1 MPIDVAVEK
10 PWTRIVREE
19 ADCDIV
25 ASIADTHNIATNGV
39 IVVVGRIP
47 SAANYGEGV
56 PVQVNGVLA
65 ISLERQHHG
74 DYYILILTG
83 PPTAPPGI
91 DISTLLFGA
100 RP

>member
-1 MPIDVAVEK
+1 VPIDVAVEE

-19 ADCDIV
+19 ADCDV
-25 ASIADTHNIATNGV
+25 VPSISDTHNIATNGV

-47 SAANYGEGV
+47 GATNHGEGV
-56 PVQVNGVLA
+56 PVQVNGVLEM
-65 ISLERQHHG
+65 SLERQHHD
-74 DYYILILTG
+74 DYYAQILTG

-91 DISTLLFGA
+91 EISTLLFGA

>member
-1 MPIDVAVEK
+1 MPINVAVEE
-10 PWTRIVREE
+10 PWARIVREE
-19 ADCDIV
+19 SDCDIV
-25 ASIADTHNIATNGV
+25 SSIADTHNIATYGV

-56 PVQVNGVLA
+56 PVQVNGVLPM
-65 ISLERQHHG
+65 SLGRQHHG
-74 DYYILILTG
+74 DYYMQILTG